1 MLDNHDIRYAV
12 IRDQWFQR
20 TCDVKNNHEQE
31 KDKGDEQT
39 ADTNTNVS
47 VFSTKTSEWSGLQIK
62 LYGSKQVTK

>member
-20 TCDVKNNHEQE
+20 TCDVKNNYEQE
-31 KDKGDEQT
+31 KNKGDEQT

-47 VFSTKTSEWSGLQIK
+47 VFSTKTSGWSGLQIK